1 MGEAGP
7 GVDADPADVTA
18 IGRDPAAL
26 EAFYRRHVADVT
38 RFVARRVSD
47 PHTVDDLT
55 TEVFLAAIDTAERY
69 RTGRGSP
76 RAWLLG
82 IARNVVAAEWRRH
95 AGELDKARRAGGRRH
110 LDDDD
115 IARLEEQIDAERA
128 ARALHARLAVL
139 PQRLRGVV
147 ELVDLDGLTLAEA
160 AAALG
165 VRDGT
170 ARVRLHRARKRLKAD
185 SPEDRAAPA
194 RSAAELTSPSM
205 KGASS

>member
-1 MGEAGP
+1 MGDVKPAVGT
-7 GVDADPADVTA
+7 DPADVTA
-18 IGRDPAAL
+18 IGRDQAAL
-26 EAFYRRHVADVT
+26 EVFYRRHVADVT
-38 RFVARRVSD
+38 RFVARRISD

-69 RTGRGSP
+69 QVGRGSP

-95 AGELDKARRAGGRRH
+95 AGERDKAERAGGHRY
-110 LDDDD
+110 LDGDD
-115 IARLEEQIDAERA
+115 IVRLEEQIDAERV
-128 ARALHARLAVL
+128 ARALHSTLSAL
-139 PQRLRGVV
+139 PERLRSVI

-165 VRDGT
+165 IRNGT
-170 ARVRLHRARKRLKAD
+170 ARVRLHRARKRLKAAFPPD
-185 SPEDRAAPA
+185 NAVLAQSIANP
-194 RSAAELTSPSM
+194 PSSLA

>member
-1 MGEAGP
+1 MGETKP
-7 GVDADPADVTA
+7 SPDADPEDVTA

-26 EAFYRRHVADVT
+26 EVFYRRHVADVT
-38 RFVARRVSD
+38 RFVARRVAD

-55 TEVFLAAIDTAERY
+55 TEVFLAAIDAAERY

-110 LDDDD
+110 LDGDD

-128 ARALHARLAVL
+128 ARTLHARLAVL
-139 PQRLRGVV
+139 PRRLRGVV
-147 ELVDLDGLTLAEA
+147 ELVDLDGLTPAEA

-165 VRDGT
+165 VRDST
-170 ARVRLHRARKRLKAD
+170 ARVRLHRARKRLKDA
-185 SPEDRAAPA
+185 SPQDRAEPA
-194 RSAAELTSPSM
+194 RPTTDLPSPVM
-205 KGASS
+205 KGASP